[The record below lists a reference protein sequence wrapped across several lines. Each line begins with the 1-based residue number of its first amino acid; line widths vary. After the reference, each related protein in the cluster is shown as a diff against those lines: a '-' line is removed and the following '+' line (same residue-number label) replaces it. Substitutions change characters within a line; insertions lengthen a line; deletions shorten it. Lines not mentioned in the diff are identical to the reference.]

1 MPLPVSLPTLLP
13 GPLDAYAPTLSASGG
28 GSGSLASVSDMCAD
42 AQALILAQY
51 KDSPRLLALLCSY
64 VDRVQQID
72 NALVAVYQHTLSV
85 DTAELVHLDR
95 LGRIVGESRNGLADP
110 AFRRGVRTRVL
121 VNRSQ
126 GRTNDLAAIAALFCS
141 VAEETGAYVRVSS
154 HRPGTVTVRTDR
166 SALADPTEL
175 VKRLRRAT
183 SAGVRLNSV
192 TPPAERT
199 AGLRLVRP
207 ADFVAG
213 TSPTGLSQIATPGS
227 GGDLWIA
234 LQ

>member
-1 MPLPVSLPTLLP
+1 MGLPSLLP
-13 GPLDAYAPTLSASGG
+13 GPLDAYAPALSSSGG
-28 GSGSLASVSDMCAD
+28 ADGTLTSIADMCAD

-51 KDSPRLLALLCSY
+51 RESPRLLALLCSY
-64 VDRVQQID
+64 VDRLQAVD

-95 LGRIVGESRNGLADP
+95 LGRIVGESRDGLADP
-110 AFRRGVRTRVL
+110 AYRRGVRTRVL

-126 GRTNDLAAIAALFCS
+126 GRVRDLIAIAALYAS
-141 VAEETGAYVRVSS
+141 VSEETGAYVRVST
-154 HRPGTVTVRTDR
+154 HVPGTVTVRTDR
-166 SALADPTEL
+166 TPVSDPVQLTR
-175 VKRLRRAT
+175 RLRRAAA
-183 SAGVRLNSV
+183 AGVRLNCV
-192 TPPAERT
+192 TPPRDRS

-213 TSPTGLSQIATPGS
+213 TSPTGLSRVGVADT
-227 GGDLWIA
+227 GGDLWIG